1 MNSSEAIE
9 VLRRSENALRGRGV
23 MHAALFGS
31 LARGDSG
38 PESDID
44 IMIEIDPNTS
54 MTVFDY
60 VDLKEYIADL
70 FDGSVDV
77 VNRDA
82 LKSRV
87 RPAATADAI
96 YAF

>member
-1 MNSSEAIE
+1 MNGSEAIE
-9 VLRRSENALRGRGV
+9 TLRKSQHALRERGV
-23 MHAALFGS
+23 LHAALFGS
-31 LARGDSG
+31 TARGDNRID
-38 PESDID
+38 SDID
-44 IMIEIDPNTS
+44 ILIEIDPEAR

-60 VDLKEYIADL
+60 VSLKEYISDL

-82 LKSRV
+82 LKSHIRS
-87 RPAATADAI
+87 AATADAI